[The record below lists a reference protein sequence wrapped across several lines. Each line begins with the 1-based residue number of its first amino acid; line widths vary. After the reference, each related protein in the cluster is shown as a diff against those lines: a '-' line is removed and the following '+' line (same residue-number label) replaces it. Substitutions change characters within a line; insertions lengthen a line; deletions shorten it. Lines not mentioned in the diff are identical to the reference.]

1 MRIFIC
7 ALFFSFLIAC
17 SKEPAT
23 TKESEEF
30 KIESLTHVQGVRPE
44 KPVKIKLKRDNQ
56 GRYSWELSGDNPE
69 EIIRVDRRLKKAFV
83 PEQSGQ

>member
-1 MRIFIC
+1 MRAFIC
-7 ALFFSFLIAC
+7 TLFFFFLLAC
-17 SKEPAT
+17 SKEPSS
-23 TKESEEF
+23 TKEPEEF
-30 KIESLTHVQGVRPE
+30 KIETLPHIQQVRPE
-44 KPVKIKLKRDNQ
+44 KPVKIKVKRDNQ